1 MASRRPVV
9 LSRRVMRDALEHL
22 RRSDRVMASLV
33 VKHPPCPIASREY
46 RPFHTLAT
54 SIISQQLSSK
64 AADTIERRVGE
75 IVGYPFTPETFLS
88 VRPEKLRAAGLSQAK
103 GRYIQELAERVVS
116 GQLDL
121 AALVGQEDEQAI
133 ARLIELPGIGQWTAD
148 MFLIFGLKRPDVLS
162 RGDAGLQRAARLL
175 YGVNGGK
182 DVLERVSGAWSPY
195 RSVAS
200 WYLWKHL
207 DVVG

>member
-1 MASRRPVV
+1 MARRRPIV
-9 LSRRVMRDALEHL
+9 LSKKVMQGALEHL
-22 RRSDRVMASLV
+22 RRSDRVMAGLV
-33 VKHPPCPIASREY
+33 GKHPPCPLASREY

-75 IVGYPFTPETFLS
+75 IVGTPFTPQEFLS

-103 GRYIQELAERVVS
+103 GRYIRELADRVVS

-121 AALVGQEDEQAI
+121 DALVQQDDEEAI
-133 ARLIELPGIGQWTAD
+133 ARLVELPGIGQWTAE
-148 MFLIFGLKRPDVLS
+148 MFLIFSLKRPDVLS
-162 RGDAGLQRAARLL
+162 RGDAGLQRAAKLL
-175 YGVNGGK
+175 YGVKGGG

-207 DVVG
+207 EVVG